1 MKYFL
6 LSIIALLIT
15 GCYYNSILPEKTVK
29 QIPLDANQVVLIF
42 NMPKDSVYKLT
53 TDLLLDQGYRIY
65 NSDKQIAYISTD
77 PKYIDNGMVM
87 RLNIRISDNGKYT
100 ELSSKGE
107 WDLDSPSSRKNPK
120 WLSVKMQKGV
130 FVQYTFEKM
139 TLLLEKLPYVEI
151 KFVKN

>member
-6 LSIIALLIT
+6 LSIIALLT
-15 GCYYNSILPEKTVK
+15 AGCYYNSLLPEETLK
-29 QIPLDANQVVLIF
+29 QIPHGANQVDMVF
-42 NMPKDSVYKLT
+42 NIPKDSVYKLA

-77 PKYIDNGMVM
+77 PKYIDNHMIM
-87 RLNIRISDNGKYT
+87 RLNIRISNNGQYS

-107 WDLDSPSSRKNPK
+107 WILDAPSSIKNPK
-120 WLSVKMQKGV
+120 WISASTRIEGHI
-130 FVQYTFEKM
+130 QYPFEKM
-139 TLLLEKLPYVEI
+139 IVLLEKLPYTEI